1 MEEAVTVNVWC
12 SPFCPQLEYLHARM
26 RKVEEF
32 EKQLNQLRVQD
43 EEEYNSM
50 KIQLENDVQVEE
62 EQTCATGAARTRFFL
77 ALLVRRGSLDSCST

>member
-1 MEEAVTVNVWC
+1 
-12 SPFCPQLEYLHARM
+12 M

-50 KIQLENDVQVEE
+50 KIQLENDVQV
-62 EQTCATGAARTRFFL
+62 QKRLACTMGGGFSVCSWLCGAARL
-77 ALLVRRGSLDSCST
+77 YESCSWYLVTSALQRAQSSPMSTG

>member
-1 MEEAVTVNVWC
+1 MVFC
-12 SPFCPQLEYLHARM
+12 LCPQLEYLHARV

-50 KIQLENDVQVEE
+50 KIQLENDVQVWKGR
-62 EQTCATGAARTRFFL
+62 THATGAALPGFFTVLL
-77 ALLVRRGSLDSCST
+77 ALGGS

>member
-1 MEEAVTVNVWC
+1 
-12 SPFCPQLEYLHARM
+12 M

-50 KIQLENDVQVEE
+50 KIQLENDVQVQEG
-62 EQTCATGAARTRFFL
+62 QTGKLQLISGHLSSSAPCQQGDGAVCLVSVGL
-77 ALLVRRGSLDSCST
+77 ALQCPSALGS

>member
-1 MEEAVTVNVWC
+1 
-12 SPFCPQLEYLHARM
+12 M

-50 KIQLENDVQVEE
+50 KIHLESDVQV
-62 EQTCATGAARTRFFL
+62 QKGLVCAMWCDWVVQCPGGQLDGVKAAS
-77 ALLVRRGSLDSCST
+77 GI

>member
-1 MEEAVTVNVWC
+1 MRFFF
-12 SPFCPQLEYLHARM
+12 SPQLEYLRARM

-50 KIQLENDVQVEE
+50 KIQLENDVQV
-62 EQTCATGAARTRFFL
+62 QKR
-77 ALLVRRGSLDSCST
+77 LVRAMRGGSGSDLPELFYLWGS

>member
-1 MEEAVTVNVWC
+1 M
-12 SPFCPQLEYLHARM
+12 CPQLEYLHARM

-50 KIQLENDVQVEE
+50 KIQLENDVQVQEG
-62 EQTCATGAARTRFFL
+62 QTCATGAAPPGFFVVLL
-77 ALLVRRGSLDSCST
+77 ALGGS

>member
-1 MEEAVTVNVWC
+1 
-12 SPFCPQLEYLHARM
+12 M

-50 KIQLENDVQVEE
+50 KIQLENDVQV
-62 EQTCATGAARTRFFL
+62 QKR
-77 ALLVRRGSLDSCST
+77 LVRAMRGGGGSDLPEHFCLWGS

>member
-1 MEEAVTVNVWC
+1 
-12 SPFCPQLEYLHARM
+12 M

-50 KIQLENDVQVEE
+50 KIHLESDVQV
-62 EQTCATGAARTRFFL
+62 QKGLVCAMWC
-77 ALLVRRGSLDSCST
+77 DS